1 MWSVKKGRVGERKEK
16 TGGLGVG
23 KGVVVGKAQQVGG
36 YACCVFFRTM
46 HGSLLPAIDSG
57 PK

>member
-23 KGVVVGKAQQVGG
+23 KGVVVGEAQQVGG
-36 YACCVFFRTM
+36 YACCVFVWKDAWK
-46 HGSLLPAIDSG
+46 PASRH
-57 PK
+57 